1 MINTVDSDYFG
12 MTFYFDDNNDL
23 MYAPSL
29 IEGGYDKDCE
39 GYVSEWDDWEG
50 VNYNKL
56 FEIVSQ
62 LVSLKI
68 KDVDEYYEKRMQL
81 VA

>member
-29 IEGGYDKDCE
+29 IAGGYDKDCE

-68 KDVDEYYEKRMQL
+68 KDVDAYYEKKMQI

>member
-29 IEGGYDKDCE
+29 IAGGYDKDCE

-50 VNYNKL
+50 VNYDILFNIHQSCVLNKNDYAN
-56 FEIVSQ
+56 
-62 LVSLKI
+62 SLTI
-68 KDVDEYYEKRMQL
+68 NGV
-81 VA
+81 

>member
-29 IEGGYDKDCE
+29 IAGGYDKDCE

-50 VNYNKL
+50 VN
-56 FEIVSQ
+56 
-62 LVSLKI
+62 
-68 KDVDEYYEKRMQL
+68 
-81 VA
+81 